1 MLRTPAPPI
10 DGAPRTQP
18 PFAKNELDKHVFA
31 HTSAIHVEFGG
42 RRYFDG
48 QAARSMLADMQ
59 ASRDLIARTGRFA
72 DNQERARVLDVY
84 ADGINALKK
93 HIAQWER

>member
-1 MLRTPAPPI
+1 
-10 DGAPRTQP
+10 
-18 PFAKNELDKHVFA
+18 
-31 HTSAIHVEFGG
+31 
-42 RRYFDG
+42 
-48 QAARSMLADMQ
+48 MLADMQ